1 MPTILAV
8 NDNAQQIAARLLEA
22 AGDQGDRVKV
32 VTGGKYLGFEVDDD
46 LARAAGFVIDDQA
59 DGAESSSTPVV
70 NAGSTEIPDTNTD
83 SPETTPA
90 PAQSDASD
98 GELVVDDAAAD
109 TAPPPVETVDDAP
122 AQAAPAKRATRSK

>member
-8 NDNAQQIAARLLEA
+8 NDDAQDIAARLLSA
-22 AGDQGDRVKV
+22 AGDQPDRVQV

-70 NAGSTEIPDTNTD
+70 NAGSTEIPDPDSD

-90 PAQSDASD
+90 PAQSDASAD
-98 GELVVDDAAAD
+98 AGEPVADDAGEDTSASAA
-109 TAPPPVETVDDAP
+109 T
-122 AQAAPAKRATRSK
+122 APAKRTSRAK